1 MARILIIDD
10 EEPIRFSLR
19 GILEDEGY
27 EVLEAATAEEGL
39 EVADAERP
47 DLVFLDIWLPGMDGL
62 TAQARL
68 KGNHPDLPVVMISG
82 HGTIETAVS
91 AIQQGAYD
99 FIEKPLSLEK
109 VVIVAAR
116 ALEAGSLRRENQV
129 LRTVLPEQDELIGQS
144 PVMLKFQELLARV
157 APTDVWVLLT
167 GENGTGKELAARAL
181 HAGSR
186 RADAPMIAVN
196 CAAIPEELI
205 ESELFGHEKG
215 AFTSADQ
222 ARAGRFEMA
231 NNGTLFLD
239 EIGDMSLKTQAKIL
253 RILQEQSFERVG
265 GTRTIK
271 VDVRVIAATN
281 KNLEEAIAAGTFRE
295 DLYYRLRVVP
305 LHLPPLRERGGD
317 LDLLLAAFTER
328 LCRVHAC
335 KAPVYAPETMERLR
349 RYPWPGNVRELRN
362 FAERMVILFG
372 GKTVLPVDLPPEM
385 TPQGKPEPSAEA
397 ASAACEPAFLPQSAV
412 LGPDLDFK
420 KARAVFEALYL
431 EAKLHE
437 CGGNITR
444 LAETIGLERSYLHR
458 KLKGY
463 GISSSSAPVAHV
475 SAMRKKAPPEP
486 TNTKALGKNRTGFK
500 AGREKPF
507 LWEFFSPF
515 PNASS
520 QRSVYN
526 GIAFSGRRAG
536 KLVGGRGDRVP
547 VGRRETGKSLPRI
560 AGRRAVDVHRAG
572 DARLPREKRRNGPPL
587 RPARTPSVPR
597 RRGRP
602 RQTRRADVYGNA

>member
-317 LDLLLAAFTER
+317 LDLLLAAFTAR
-328 LCRVHAC
+328 LCRVPAC

-420 KARAVFEALYL
+420 KARAVFEARYL

-463 GISSSSAPVAHV
+463 GISS
-475 SAMRKKAPPEP
+475 E
-486 TNTKALGKNRTGFK
+486 
-500 AGREKPF
+500 
-507 LWEFFSPF
+507 
-515 PNASS
+515 
-520 QRSVYN
+520 
-526 GIAFSGRRAG
+526 
-536 KLVGGRGDRVP
+536 
-547 VGRRETGKSLPRI
+547 
-560 AGRRAVDVHRAG
+560 
-572 DARLPREKRRNGPPL
+572 
-587 RPARTPSVPR
+587 
-597 RRGRP
+597 
-602 RQTRRADVYGNA
+602 